1 MIWLRRRSGASTLIF
16 SALLF
21 LCGTLLVPISSEAQG
36 LGRILG
42 GAVGGSVLRSAT
54 AIGSDRR
61 FVIVQPRLAIA
72 EARRA
77 GSVTHLSLD
86 RDRNLLLVILADG
99 SARWWDIDRGIERGA
114 VRGQRIVAGLI
125 RGGGLAAD
133 ILAVRA
139 DGSSALFR
147 LDGSLYP
154 LSERVADFDRGARS
168 TAVADSGAMAY
179 RSKRDGAWSLRT
191 SDGERFAL
199 RDAASDALPVFSVD
213 GHKVAYLA
221 DRGRAVRVMRLGS
234 QGLEPVGLLSGC
246 SKSTRI
252 TAAHFTPAGG
262 RIVLADARG
271 NLCLW
276 DVSGVS
282 APRLLFSV
290 RTGLSGPVR
299 TLALDR
305 EGRLAAAGNG
315 RNAVE
320 MWPVAG
326 RIERASSVALQMRS
340 AAALA
345 LDTDRGWLFA
355 GGENGT
361 VAIHDFR
368 ARSSEQR
375 SRPIASLIS
384 TKDGWSVLDSAGRF
398 DGSQNGIDALSWA
411 GEAQEGGARH
421 ELPVDS
427 FSESHYEPGLLA
439 KLDGPASGLL
449 NDTATDIPQSGYVR
463 PPDVSIDIG
472 KQDAAGRL
480 RVTVRTESGYPTG
493 SVAGLR
499 LYHNGKL
506 VLDGEGNATLQTVVR
521 LVPGEN
527 RIRAVA
533 VGPDGVEGRPA
544 TRIATLAGPQLPP
557 DLNVLAIGINDYANP
572 AWELFYPRNDAETLV
587 SALRDRGTRLLA
599 ENGRPAFASVRAET
613 LLDRS
618 ARKDAIESLL
628 SRSESDAQ
636 DVLVLYFAG
645 HGYALE
651 GERGWD
657 WYLLPY
663 TREWRRRTDSL
674 EEFEDLIRANGLSA
688 RHLMSLLTRTPAQRV
703 FLILDSCYSGA
714 VVEAVEGMVA
724 PDPVPGDD
732 AATQKVLRQIAR
744 IGGLHVLAASRAH
757 ETATELQLEPHGALT
772 YLVLEGVKGDA
783 DANGDRSVTVREVID
798 YAATEMPNL
807 ADRLSQQPI
816 SQKPLGYSKGADFA
830 VVGRPPT
837 ER

>member
-1 MIWLRRRSGASTLIF
+1 MISLRRKSGAATHIF
-16 SALLF
+16 AALLF
-21 LCGTLLVPISSEAQG
+21 FCGTLLVPISSEAQG

-86 RDRNLLLVILADG
+86 RDRNLLLVVLADG

-114 VRGQRIVAGLI
+114 VRDQRIVAGLI

-133 ILAVRA
+133 ILTVRA
-139 DGSSALFR
+139 DGSSAFFR
-147 LDGSLYP
+147 LDGSPYP
-154 LSERVADFDRGARS
+154 LSERIADFDRAARS
-168 TAVADSGAMAY
+168 VALADSGAMAY
-179 RSKRDGAWSLRT
+179 RKRDGAWWLST
-191 SDGERFAL
+191 SNGNQL
-199 RDAASDALPVFSVD
+199 VLPGAASDALPVFSPD
-213 GHKVAYLA
+213 GYKVAYLA
-221 DRGRAVRVMRLGS
+221 DRGRAVRAMRLGS
-234 QGLEPVGLLSGC
+234 RGLEPVGLLSGC
-246 SKSTRI
+246 SRSARI

-262 RIVLADARG
+262 RVVLGDARG

-276 DVSGVS
+276 DVSGAS

-305 EGRLAAAGNG
+305 EGRLAAAGDG

-320 MWPVAG
+320 IWPVAG
-326 RIERASSVALQMRS
+326 RIERASSLTLQMRS

-345 LDTDRGWLFA
+345 LDTDRGWFFA

-411 GEAQEGGARH
+411 GEAQEGGAAH

-439 KLDGPASGLL
+439 KLDGPASDLL
-449 NDTATDIPQSGYVR
+449 NDTAADIPQSGYVR

-472 KQDAAGRL
+472 KQDAAGGL
-480 RVTVRTESGYPTG
+480 PVTVRTESGYPADG
-493 SVAGLR
+493 IAGLR

-533 VGPDGVEGRPA
+533 VGVDGVESKPA
-544 TRIATLAGPQLPP
+544 MRIATLAGPRLPP
-557 DLNVLAIGINDYANP
+557 NLNVLAIGINDYANP

-599 ENGRPAFASVRAET
+599 ENGRPAFASVRAEM

-618 ARKDAIESLL
+618 ARKDAIESLIA
-628 SRSESDAQ
+628 RSETDAQ

-663 TREWRRRTDSL
+663 TREWRRRTDSP
-674 EEFEDLIRANGLSA
+674 EEFEDLIRQHGLSA

-703 FLILDSCYSGA
+703 FLVLDSCYSGA
-714 VVEAVEGMVA
+714 VVEAVEGLVV
-724 PDPVPGDD
+724 PSPVPGDD
-732 AATQKVLRQIAR
+732 AATQKALRQIAR

-772 YLVLEGVKGDA
+772 YLVLEGVRGEA
-783 DANGDRSVTVREVID
+783 DVNGDKSVTVREVID
-798 YAATEMPNL
+798 YATAEMPNL

-816 SQKPLGYSKGADFA
+816 SQKPLGYSRGANFSVA
-830 VVGRPPT
+830 GL
-837 ER
+837 

>member
-1 MIWLRRRSGASTLIF
+1 MTPRRSTGGAATTFIA
-16 SALLF
+16 ALLI
-21 LCGTLLVPISSEAQG
+21 LCGALLVPSSSEAQG

-77 GSVTHLSLD
+77 GSVTRLALD
-86 RDRNLLLVILADG
+86 RDRNLLLVVLADG

-114 VRGQRIVAGLI
+114 VRNQRIVAGLI
-125 RGGGLAAD
+125 RGGGLSAD

-139 DGSSALFR
+139 DGSSALLR
-147 LDGSLYP
+147 LDGSPYP
-154 LSERVADFDRGARS
+154 LSERIVDFDRAAQFA
-168 TAVADSGAMAY
+168 AVAESGAIAF
-179 RSKRDGAWSLRT
+179 RRRDGTWWLNT
-191 SDGERFAL
+191 GGGERFGL
-199 RDAASDALPVFSVD
+199 PDAAADALPVFSAD
-213 GHKVAYLA
+213 GYTMAYLA
-221 DRGRAVRVMRLGS
+221 DRGRAARVMRLG
-234 QGLEPVGLLSGC
+234 GRGPEPAGLLPSC
-246 SKSTRI
+246 SRSTRI
-252 TAAHFTPAGG
+252 TAARFTPAGG
-262 RIVLADARG
+262 RIVLGDARG

-276 DVSGVS
+276 DVSGAS

-290 RTGLSGPVR
+290 PTGLSGPVR

-315 RNAVE
+315 GNAVE
-320 MWPVAG
+320 IWPIAG
-326 RIERASSVALQMRS
+326 RIERASYLTLQMGS

-355 GGENGT
+355 GGGNGS
-361 VAIHDFR
+361 VAIHDIG
-368 ARSSEQR
+368 ARDSERR

-411 GEAQEGGARH
+411 GEAQEGGSAH

-449 NDTATDIPQSGYVR
+449 NDTAADIPGSGYVR
-463 PPDVSIDIG
+463 PPDVSIEIG
-472 KQDAAGRL
+472 NQDAAGRL
-480 RVTVRTESGYPTG
+480 PVTVRTESGYPADG
-493 SVAGLR
+493 VAGLR

-506 VLDGEGNATLQTVVR
+506 ILEGEGNATLQTVVR
-521 LVPGEN
+521 LMPGEN
-527 RIRAVA
+527 RIGAVA
-533 VGPDGVEGRPA
+533 VGPDGIEGRTA
-544 TRIATLAGPQLPP
+544 TRTATLAAPQLPA
-557 DLNVLAIGINDYANP
+557 DLNVLAIGINDYAKP
-572 AWELFYPRNDAETLV
+572 AWELFFPRNDAETLV

-599 ENGRPAFASVRAET
+599 ENGRPAFTSVRAET

-618 ARKDAIESLL
+618 ASKDAIESLIE
-628 SRSESDAQ
+628 RTETGAQ

-651 GERGWD
+651 DERGWD

-663 TREWRRRTDSL
+663 TRQWRRSTASP
-674 EEFEDLIRANGLSA
+674 EEAEDLIREHGLSA

-703 FLILDSCYSGA
+703 FLVLDSCHSGA

-724 PDPVPGDD
+724 PSPRPGDD
-732 AATQKVLRQIAR
+732 AATQKALRQIAR

-757 ETATELQLEPHGALT
+757 EKATELQLEPHGALT
-772 YLVLEGVKGDA
+772 YLVLEGVRGEADTDGDS
-783 DANGDRSVTVREVID
+783 SVTVREVID
-798 YAATEMPNL
+798 YATAEMPNL

-816 SQKPLGYSKGADFA
+816 SQKPLGYSRGADFA
-830 VVGRPPT
+830 VVGSRPM

>member
-1 MIWLRRRSGASTLIF
+1 MIPLRRKSGASTHIF
-16 SALLF
+16 AALLF

-77 GSVTHLSLD
+77 GSVSHLSLD
-86 RDRNLLLVILADG
+86 RDRNLLLVVLADG
-99 SARWWDIDRGIERGA
+99 SVRWWDIDRGIERGA
-114 VRGQRIVAGLI
+114 VRDQRIVAGLI

-139 DGSSALFR
+139 DGSSALLR
-147 LDGSLYP
+147 LDGSAYP
-154 LSERVADFDRGARS
+154 LSGRIADFDRGARS
-168 TAVADSGAMAY
+168 ATVADSGALAY
-179 RSKRDGAWSLRT
+179 RKRDGAWWLST
-191 SDGERFAL
+191 SDGKHLAL
-199 RDAASDALPVFSVD
+199 PDAASDELPAFSAD
-213 GHKVAYLA
+213 GYKIAYFA
-221 DRGRAVRVMRLGS
+221 DRGRAVPVTRLGS
-234 QGLEPVGLLSGC
+234 RGLEPVGTLSGC
-246 SKSTRI
+246 SKSART
-252 TAAHFTPAGG
+252 TVAHFTPTGG
-262 RIVLADARG
+262 RIVLGDARG

-276 DVSGVS
+276 DVSGAS

-320 MWPVAG
+320 IWPVAG
-326 RIERASSVALQMRS
+326 RIERASSVTLQMRS

-368 ARSSEQR
+368 AGSSEQR

-411 GEAQEGGARH
+411 GEAQEGGAAH

-439 KLDGPASGLL
+439 KLDGPASDLL
-449 NDTATDIPQSGYVR
+449 NDTAPDIPQSGYVR

-480 RVTVRTESGYPTG
+480 PVTVRTESGYPVD
-493 SVAGLR
+493 SVTGLR

-506 VLDGEGNATLQTVVR
+506 VLDGEGNATLQTVIR

-533 VGPDGVEGRPA
+533 VGVDGVEGNPA
-544 TRIATLAGPQLPP
+544 MRIATLAGPRLPP
-557 DLNVLAIGINDYANP
+557 NLNVLAIGINDYANP

-599 ENGRPAFASVRAET
+599 ENGRPAFASVRAEM

-663 TREWRRRTDSL
+663 TREWRRRTDSP
-674 EEFEDLIRANGLSA
+674 EEFEDLIRQHGLSA

-703 FLILDSCYSGA
+703 FLVLDSCYSGA
-714 VVEAVEGMVA
+714 VVEAIEGLVA
-724 PDPVPGDD
+724 PSPVPGDD
-732 AATQKVLRQIAR
+732 AATQKALRQIAR

-757 ETATELQLEPHGALT
+757 EKATELQLEPHGALT
-772 YLVLEGVKGDA
+772 YLVLEGVNGDA
-783 DANGDRSVTVREVID
+783 DADGDRSVTVREVID
-798 YAATEMPNL
+798 YATTEMPNL

-816 SQKPLGYSKGADFA
+816 SQKPLGYSKGADFTVA
-830 VVGRPPT
+830 GL
-837 ER
+837 